1 MPQLSAPFKCASDAM
16 PLFKHKL
23 TQIGLSMTNAV
34 YGLVDRISK
43 EKILD
48 RISNLKISKS
58 DLILDLEIQKALD
71 QAGVSAQL
79 LQSSEGASN
88 NYYNFILLM
97 KGQVYEVM
105 PLDAFVRDYT
115 ARIAEF
121 RF

>member
-1 MPQLSAPFKCASDAM
+1 MPKLSAPHKCASDAM
-16 PLFKHKL
+16 SLFKHKL
-23 TQIGLSMTNAV
+23 TQIGLSMANAV

-48 RISNLKISKS
+48 RISNLKITKS
-58 DLILDLEIQKALD
+58 DLILDLEIQKALE

-79 LQSSEGASN
+79 LQSFEASSN

-97 KGQVYEVM
+97 KGQVYELM
-105 PLDAFVRDYT
+105 PLEAFVRDYN